1 MDAVVGAHES
11 TYVLAHNYSAFHSIH
26 RIRSSHWLT
35 FISSFHQMVLA
46 HGWGG
51 GGCSFEITPP
61 TSHSNCSLGAQ
72 QSPIS
77 IITSHSFPTQTT
89 LFFFFSSPPVQ
100 SQLSRC
106 PVTRLKPRSPILL
119 FRPSSISHSHLALS
133 SFPFNPPRAPNAI
146 QLVYDLWLP
155 IYAQARAS
163 GVIAGKAGVP
173 SGCSVSPQ
181 QKDHSSVTSHWES
194 LKGGRAR
201 ASSDMT
207 KPTMQALS
215 IVRCLGLA
223 QFLSLFRNPPLRA
236 CVRDGFA
243 NCNMASCGLVYIRCE
258 R

>member
-1 MDAVVGAHES
+1 MGRGGDVHS
-11 TYVLAHNYSAFHSIH
+11 KSHLRHLIPIVLWEPSSLPSALSHHIHSQPKP
-26 RIRSSHWLT
+26 L
-35 FISSFHQMVLA
+35 FSF
-46 HGWGG
+46 
-51 GGCSFEITPP
+51 SFLP
-61 TSHSNCSLGAQ
+61 
-72 QSPIS
+72 
-77 IITSHSFPTQTT
+77 
-89 LFFFFSSPPVQ
+89 PPVQ